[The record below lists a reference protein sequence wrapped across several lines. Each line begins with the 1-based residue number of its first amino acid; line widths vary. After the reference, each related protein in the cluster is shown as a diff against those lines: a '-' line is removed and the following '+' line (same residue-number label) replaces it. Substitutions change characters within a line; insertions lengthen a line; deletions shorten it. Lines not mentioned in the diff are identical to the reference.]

1 MSNNLTS
8 SEVKIILSALED
20 LLEIKVLFR
29 KIAPNYIFDDLSKEK
44 YLSILST
51 LYDKI
56 QPIFQKF
63 LTEKDSE
70 ESIILNEIEFLEQ
83 LKKEDNITMVSA
95 SSSKKILKK
104 MGFNPL
110 NIIVS
115 GGPLLDEDYK
125 KINPNLSAQSLLGI
139 KKKCLNILKILQS
152 QKIHEK
158 PLIFIFEVQNL
169 TDTII
174 LNELGSIIDL
184 IGKEIE
190 TYKISSWTELEKYLT
205 V

>member
-1 MSNNLTS
+1 MLNNLTS
-8 SEVKIILSALED
+8 FDVKIILSALDD

-29 KIAPNYIFDDLSKEK
+29 KIAPNYVFDDLSKEK

-51 LYDKI
+51 LNNKI

-63 LTEKDSE
+63 LTQNKSE
-70 ESIILNEIEFLEQ
+70 VSTILNEIEFLEQ
-83 LKKEDNITMVSA
+83 LKREGNITIVSA

-104 MGFNPL
+104 IGFNPL

-115 GGPLLDEDYK
+115 GGPLMDEDYK
-125 KINPNLSAQSLLGI
+125 KINPNLSEQSLLGI
-139 KKKCLNILKILQS
+139 KKKCLNILNILQS
-152 QKIHEK
+152 QKTHEK
-158 PLIFIFEVQNL
+158 PLIFIFEAQNL

-174 LNELGSIIDL
+174 LNELENIIDL
-184 IGKEIE
+184 IGKKIE
-190 TYKISSWTELEKYLT
+190 TFEISSWKELEKYSD

>member
-1 MSNNLTS
+1 MSKNLTS
-8 SEVKIILSALED
+8 TDVKIILSALED

-29 KIAPNYIFDDLSKEK
+29 KIAPNYVFDDLSKEK
-44 YLSILST
+44 YVSILST
-51 LYDKI
+51 LNDKI

-63 LTEKDSE
+63 LPQEKSE
-70 ESIILNEIEFLEQ
+70 KSIILNEIEFLEQ
-83 LKKEDNITMVSA
+83 LKKGDTITIVSA

-104 MGFNPL
+104 IGFNPL

-125 KINPNLSAQSLLGI
+125 KINPNLSEQSLLGI
-139 KKKCLNILKILQS
+139 KKKCQNLLNILQS
-152 QKIHEK
+152 QKVYEK

-169 TDTII
+169 TDKII
-174 LNELGSIIDL
+174 LTELESINDL
-184 IGKEIE
+184 IGKKIE
-190 TYKISSWTELEKYLT
+190 TYEITSWRQLETYLD

>member
-1 MSNNLTS
+1 MSKNLTS
-8 SEVKIILSALED
+8 TDVKIILSALED

-29 KIAPNYIFDDLSKEK
+29 KIAPNYVFDDLSKEK
-44 YLSILST
+44 YVSILST
-51 LYDKI
+51 LNDKI

-63 LTEKDSE
+63 LPQEKSE

-83 LKKEDNITMVSA
+83 LKKGDTITIVSA

-104 MGFNPL
+104 IGFNPL

-125 KINPNLSAQSLLGI
+125 KINPNLSEQSLLGI
-139 KKKCLNILKILQS
+139 KKKCQNLLNILQS
-152 QKIHEK
+152 QKVYEK

-169 TDTII
+169 TDKII
-174 LNELGSIIDL
+174 LTELESINDL
-184 IGKEIE
+184 IGKKIE
-190 TYKISSWTELEKYLT
+190 TYEITSWRQLETYLD

>member
-1 MSNNLTS
+1 MSKNLTS
-8 SEVKIILSALED
+8 SDVKIILSALED
-20 LLEIKVLFR
+20 LLEIKVIFR
-29 KIAPNYIFDDLSKEK
+29 KIAPNYVFDDLSKEK

-70 ESIILNEIEFLEQ
+70 ELTILNEIEFLEQ
-83 LKKEDNITMVSA
+83 LKREDNITIVSA

-125 KINPNLSAQSLLGI
+125 KINPNISEQSLLGI

-152 QKIHEK
+152 QKIYEK
-158 PLIFIFEVQNL
+158 PLIFIFEDQNL
-169 TDTII
+169 TDKII
-174 LNELGSIIDL
+174 LDELESIIDL
-184 IGKEIE
+184 IGKKIE
-190 TYKISSWTELEKYLT
+190 TFEITSWRELEKYLD